1 VSITNKYLPSS
12 RIMIFFTQA
21 LMSAI
26 IESTMSLQSKY
37 ANLRQLLFSH
47 HPSAVLLAAQ
57 FILLLLYAIF
67 DGKDGHRLLIS
78 AFGLGVLLLVLW
90 VVTSSSRVQWMAWI
104 IAIPAILLSFL
115 AVIFDHPTL
124 IAMASLLEAI
134 LYFYTAGT
142 LIAYMLKDTTV
153 TTDELFA
160 VGATFTLLAWG
171 FAHVYYVNLLLD
183 ARSIVNT
190 TTGGIPSFLELLFLS
205 FTNLSATGL
214 GDIMPVSAPARVLAM
229 LEQFC
234 GVGYVAMVVSRLI
247 GLMSTMRKRH
257 KG

>member
-1 VSITNKYLPSS
+1 MSI
-12 RIMIFFTQA
+12 
-21 LMSAI
+21 
-26 IESTMSLQSKY
+26 QSKY

-47 HPSAVLLAAQ
+47 HPSAILLAAQ
-57 FILLLLYAIF
+57 FVLLLLYAIF

-78 AFGLGVLLLVLW
+78 AFGLVVLLLVLW
-90 VVTSSSRVQWMAWI
+90 VVTSSSRVRWMAWI
-104 IAIPAILLSFL
+104 IAIPAILLSLL
-115 AVIFDHPTL
+115 AALTNNPVL
-124 IAMASLLEAI
+124 IILASLLEAI

-142 LIAYMLKDTTV
+142 LIGYMLEDTRV

-171 FAHVYYVNLLLD
+171 FAHAYYVCLLFD
-183 ARSIVNT
+183 PGSILNT
-190 TTGGIPSFLELLFLS
+190 STGEIPSFLELLFLS

-214 GDIMPVSAPARVLAM
+214 GDIMPLTAPPRVLAM

-247 GLMSTMRKRH
+247 GLMSTMR
-257 KG
+257 